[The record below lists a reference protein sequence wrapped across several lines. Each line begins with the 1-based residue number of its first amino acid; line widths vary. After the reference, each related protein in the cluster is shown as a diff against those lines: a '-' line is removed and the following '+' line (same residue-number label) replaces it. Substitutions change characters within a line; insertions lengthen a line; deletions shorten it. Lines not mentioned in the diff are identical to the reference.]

1 MKNINPG
8 DVHSSLAEHMLVDGM
23 DLVFDMKRSQGAY
36 ICDARDGRRF
46 LDFFSFFVTYPV
58 GINHPKMLEP
68 PFKEALAEVAIQNP
82 SNSDVYTVEMA
93 DFVETLSRVAMP
105 KHTPYLFLVAGG
117 ALAVENALKAAFDW
131 KVRKNFARG
140 LAEERGQQVI
150 HFEQCFHGRSG
161 YTLSMT
167 NTADPRKTMYFP
179 KFDWPRVHNPKI
191 LYPLEGANLEKVV
204 EAEKKAVE
212 QIKQALTKNEN
223 DIAALIIEPIQGE
236 GGDNHF
242 RKEFFRELRT
252 LADEN
257 EFMFIVDEVQ
267 TGLGLT
273 GKMWAHEHMEVL
285 PDMVCF
291 GKRMQVCG
299 FTASRRLDEVDNHVF
314 KESSRI
320 NSTWGGNLVDMV
332 RATRYLEI
340 IEEEQLVNNAH
351 EVGAHLLSGL
361 KEIQSE
367 FPQLISNTR
376 GRGLMCAFDLPDT
389 ETRDKFCG
397 IAYEKGMLILSS
409 GVTSIRFRSSL
420 TLTREQC
427 DEGLEITR
435 KALREIS

>member
-1 MKNINPG
+1 MGSVKPT
-8 DVHSSLAEHMLVDGM
+8 DVHASLAKHMLVDGM

-58 GINHPKMLEP
+58 GMNHPKMLEP
-68 PFKEALAEVAIQNP
+68 SFKEKLAEVAIQNP

-93 DFVETLSRVAMP
+93 EFVEAFSRVAIP
-105 KHTPYLFLVAGG
+105 EHAPYLFMVAGG

-131 KVRKNFARG
+131 KVRKNLARG
-140 LAEERGQQVI
+140 LEEERGQKII

-161 YTLSMT
+161 YTLSLT
-167 NTADPRKTMYFP
+167 NTADPRKTKFFP
-179 KFDWPRVHNPKI
+179 KFKWPRVPNPTI
-191 LYPLEGANLEKVV
+191 SFPLEGANLEAVV
-204 EAEKKAVE
+204 KAEAKAVDE
-212 QIKQALTKNEN
+212 IKQALRENEN

-285 PDMVCF
+285 PDMICF
-291 GKRMQVCG
+291 GKRTQVCG
-299 FTASRRLDEVDNHVF
+299 FLASRRLDEVENHVF
-314 KESSRI
+314 QESSRI

-340 IEEEQLVNNAH
+340 IEGEQLVVNAR

-361 KEIQSE
+361 QGIQSE
-367 FPQLISNTR
+367 FPRLISNAR
-376 GRGLMCAFDLPDT
+376 GRGLMCAFDLPDS
-389 ETRDKFCG
+389 ETRDKFSKV
-397 IAYEKGMLILSS
+397 AYEKGMLILPS
-409 GVTSIRFRSSL
+409 GEISIRFRSSL

-427 DEGLEITR
+427 DEGLEMTR
-435 KALREIS
+435 RSLEDLS

>member
-1 MKNINPG
+1 MGSVKPE
-8 DVHSSLAEHMLVDGM
+8 DVHASLAKHMLVDGM
-23 DLVFDMKRSQGAY
+23 DMVFDMKRSQGVNIY
-36 ICDARDGRRF
+36 DARDGRRF

-68 PFKEALAEVAIQNP
+68 AFKEKLGEVAIQKP

-93 DFVETLSRVAMP
+93 EFVETYSRVAIP
-105 KHTPYLFLVAGG
+105 EYAPYLFMVAGG
-117 ALAVENALKAAFDW
+117 ALAVENALKASFDW

-140 LAEERGQQVI
+140 LKEERGQQII

-161 YTLSMT
+161 YTLSLT
-167 NTADPRKTMYFP
+167 NTADPRKTKYFP
-179 KFDWPRVHNPKI
+179 KFNWPRVHNPKI
-191 LYPLEGANLEKVV
+191 SFPLEGANLEAVI
-204 EAEKKAVE
+204 EAEAKAVE
-212 QIKQALTKNEN
+212 QIKQALVDNEN

-285 PDMVCF
+285 PDMICF
-291 GKRMQVCG
+291 GKRTQVCG
-299 FTASRRLDEVDNHVF
+299 FLASRRLDEVEDHVF

-332 RATRYLEI
+332 RAARYMEI
-340 IEEEQLVNNAH
+340 IESEQLVENACK
-351 EVGAHLLSGL
+351 VGAHLLSGL
-361 KEIQSE
+361 QGLQSD
-367 FPQLISNTR
+367 FPKLVSNAR

-389 ETRDKFCG
+389 ETRDKFCKV
-397 IAYEKGMLILSS
+397 AYEKGMLILPS
-409 GVTSIRFRSSL
+409 GETSVRFRSSL
-420 TLTREQC
+420 TLTPEEC
-427 DEGLEITR
+427 DEGLEMTKR
-435 KALREIS
+435 TLEELG

>member
-1 MKNINPG
+1 MGSVKPN
-8 DVHSSLAEHMLVDGM
+8 DVHASLAKHMLVDGM
-23 DLVFDMKRSQGAY
+23 DLVFDMKRSQGVSIY
-36 ICDARDGRRF
+36 DARDGRRF

-68 PFKEALAEVAIQNP
+68 AFKEKLAEVAIQKP

-93 DFVETLSRVAMP
+93 EFVETYSRVAIP
-105 KHTPYLFLVAGG
+105 EYAPYLFMVAGG
-117 ALAVENALKAAFDW
+117 ALAVENALKASFDW

-140 LAEERGQQVI
+140 LKEERGQQII

-161 YTLSMT
+161 YTLSLT
-167 NTADPRKTMYFP
+167 NTADPRKTKYFP
-179 KFDWPRVHNPKI
+179 KFKWPRVTNPKI
-191 LYPLEGANLEKVV
+191 SFPLEGANLEAVI
-204 EAEKKAVE
+204 EAEAKAVE
-212 QIKQALTKNEN
+212 QIKQALVENEN

-242 RKEFFRELRT
+242 RKEFFCELRT

-285 PDMVCF
+285 PDMICF
-291 GKRMQVCG
+291 GKRTQVCG
-299 FTASRRLDEVDNHVF
+299 FLASRRLDEVEDHVF

-332 RATRYLEI
+332 RAARYLEI
-340 IEEEQLVNNAH
+340 IESEQLVENASK
-351 EVGAHLLSGL
+351 VGTHLLSGL
-361 KEIQSE
+361 KGLQSDY
-367 FPQLISNTR
+367 PKLVSNAR

-389 ETRDKFCG
+389 ETRDKFREV
-397 IAYEKGMLILSS
+397 AYEKGMLILPS
-409 GVTSIRFRSSL
+409 GQTSIRFRSSL
-420 TLTREQC
+420 TLTREEC
-427 DEGLEITR
+427 DEGLEMTR
-435 KALREIS
+435 RTLEELG

>member
-1 MKNINPG
+1 MKSIDPG
-8 DVHSSLAEHMLVDGM
+8 DVHASLAKHMLVDGM

-58 GINHPKMLEP
+58 GVNHPKMLEP
-68 PFKEALAEVAIQNP
+68 SFKEKLAEVAIQNP

-93 DFVETLSRVAMP
+93 DFVEAMSRVAIP
-105 KHTPYLFLVAGG
+105 EHAPYLFLVAGG

-140 LAEERGQQVI
+140 LGEERGQQII

-161 YTLSMT
+161 YTLSLT
-167 NTADPRKTMYFP
+167 NTADPRKTKYFP
-179 KFDWPRVHNPKI
+179 KFDWPRVDNPKI
-191 LYPLEGANLEKVV
+191 VHPLEGVNLEKVV
-204 EAEKKAVE
+204 EAEEKSVE

-291 GKRMQVCG
+291 GKRTQVCG
-299 FTASRRLDEVDNHVF
+299 FMASHRLDEVDNHVF

-340 IEEEQLVNNAH
+340 IEEEQLVNNAQ
-351 EVGAHLLSGL
+351 EMGAHLLSGL
-361 KEIQSE
+361 KEIQAE
-367 FPQLISNTR
+367 FPQLISNAR
-376 GRGLMCAFDLPDT
+376 GRGLMCAFDLPDGG
-389 ETRDKFCG
+389 TRDKFCK
-397 IAYEKGMLILSS
+397 IAYEKGMLILAS
-409 GVTSIRFRSSL
+409 GETSIRFRSSL

-427 DEGLEITR
+427 DEGLEIT
-435 KALREIS
+435 KKTLSEMA

>member
-1 MKNINPG
+1 
-8 DVHSSLAEHMLVDGM
+8 M
-23 DLVFDMKRSQGAY
+23 DLVFDMKRSQGVSIY
-36 ICDARDGRRF
+36 DARDGRRF

-68 PFKEALAEVAIQNP
+68 AFKEKLGEVAIQKP

-93 DFVETLSRVAMP
+93 EFVETYSRVAIP
-105 KHTPYLFLVAGG
+105 EYAPYLFMVAGG
-117 ALAVENALKAAFDW
+117 ALAVENALKASFDW

-140 LAEERGQQVI
+140 LKEERGQQII

-161 YTLSMT
+161 YTLSLT
-167 NTADPRKTMYFP
+167 NTADPRKTKYFP
-179 KFDWPRVHNPKI
+179 KFNWPRVTNPKI
-191 LYPLEGANLEKVV
+191 SFPLEGANLEAVI
-204 EAEKKAVE
+204 EAEAKAVE
-212 QIKQALTKNEN
+212 QIKQALVDNEN

-273 GKMWAHEHMEVL
+273 GKMWAHEHMEVQ
-285 PDMVCF
+285 PDMICF
-291 GKRMQVCG
+291 GKRTQVCG
-299 FTASRRLDEVDNHVF
+299 FLASRRLDEVEDHVF

-332 RATRYLEI
+332 RSARYLEI
-340 IEEEQLVNNAH
+340 IESEQLVENACK
-351 EVGAHLLSGL
+351 VGTHLLSGL
-361 KEIQSE
+361 QGLQSD
-367 FPQLISNTR
+367 FPKLVSNAR

-389 ETRDKFCG
+389 ETRDKFCKV
-397 IAYEKGMLILSS
+397 AYEKGMLILPS
-409 GVTSIRFRSSL
+409 GETSIRFRSSL
-420 TLTREQC
+420 TLTREEC
-427 DEGLEITR
+427 DEGLEMTKR
-435 KALREIS
+435 TLEELG

>member
-1 MKNINPG
+1 MVSVKPT
-8 DVHSSLAEHMLVDGM
+8 DVHALLAKHMLVDGM
-23 DLVFDMKRSQGAY
+23 DLVFDMNRSQGVNIY
-36 ICDARDGRRF
+36 DARDGRRF

-68 PFKEALAEVAIQNP
+68 AFKEKLAEVAVQKP

-93 DFVETLSRVAMP
+93 EFVETYSRVAIP
-105 KHTPYLFLVAGG
+105 EYAPYLFMVAGG
-117 ALAVENALKAAFDW
+117 ALAVENALKASFDW

-140 LAEERGQQVI
+140 LKKERGQQIV

-161 YTLSMT
+161 YTLSLT

-179 KFDWPRVHNPKI
+179 KFKWPRVHNPKI
-191 LYPLEGANLEKVV
+191 SFPLEGANLEAVIKA
-204 EAEKKAVE
+204 EAKAVE
-212 QIKQALTKNEN
+212 QIKQALVDNEN

-285 PDMVCF
+285 PDMICF
-291 GKRMQVCG
+291 GKRTQVCG
-299 FTASRRLDEVDNHVF
+299 FLASRRLEEVEDHVF

-332 RATRYLEI
+332 RAGRYMEI
-340 IEEEQLVNNAH
+340 IDSEHLVENACK
-351 EVGAHLLSGL
+351 VGDHLLSGL
-361 KEIQSE
+361 QGLQSD
-367 FPQLISNTR
+367 FPKLVSNAR
-376 GRGLMCAFDLPDT
+376 GRGLMCAFDLPDK
-389 ETRDKFCG
+389 ETQDKFCKV
-397 IAYEKGMLILSS
+397 AYEKGMLILPS
-409 GVTSIRFRSSL
+409 GEISIRFRPSL
-420 TLTREQC
+420 TLTREEC
-427 DEGLEITR
+427 DEGLEMT
-435 KALREIS
+435 KSTLEELG

>member
-1 MKNINPG
+1 MGSVKPT
-8 DVHSSLAEHMLVDGM
+8 DVHASLAKHMLVDGM
-23 DLVFDMKRSQGAY
+23 DLVFDMKRSRGVSIY
-36 ICDARDGRRF
+36 DARDGRRF

-68 PFKEALAEVAIQNP
+68 AFKEALGEVAIQKP

-93 DFVETLSRVAMP
+93 EFVETFSRVAIP
-105 KHTPYLFLVAGG
+105 EYAPYLFMVAGG

-140 LAEERGQQVI
+140 LEEEHGQQVI
-150 HFEQCFHGRSG
+150 HFEQAFHGRSG
-161 YTLSMT
+161 YTLSLT
-167 NTADPRKTMYFP
+167 NTADPRKTKYFP
-179 KFDWPRVHNPKI
+179 KFKWPRVHNPKI
-191 LYPLEGANLEKVV
+191 SFPLEGANLEAVV
-204 EAEKKAVE
+204 EAEAKTVQ
-212 QIKQALTKNEN
+212 QIKQALVENEN

-285 PDMVCF
+285 PDMICF
-291 GKRMQVCG
+291 GKRTQVCG
-299 FTASRRLDEVDNHVF
+299 FLASRRLDEVEHHVF
-314 KESSRI
+314 QESSRI

-332 RATRYLEI
+332 RAKRYMEI
-340 IEEEQLVNNAH
+340 IEEEELVANACQ
-351 EVGAHLLSGL
+351 VGGHLLSGL
-361 KEIQSE
+361 QNIQSE
-367 FPQLISNTR
+367 FQNLVSNTR

-389 ETRDKFCG
+389 KTRDKFCK
-397 IAYEKGMLILSS
+397 IAYDKGMLILPS
-409 GVTSIRFRSSL
+409 GEVSVRFRSSL
-420 TLTREQC
+420 TLTQEEC
-427 DEGLEITR
+427 DEGLEITKR
-435 KALREIS
+435 SLTELS

>member
-1 MKNINPG
+1 MKSIDPG
-8 DVHSSLAEHMLVDGM
+8 DVHASLAKHMLVDGM
-23 DLVFDMKRSQGAY
+23 DLVFDMKKSQGAY
-36 ICDARDGRRF
+36 ICDARDGSRF
-46 LDFFSFFVTYPV
+46 LDFFSFFVTYPI
-58 GINHPKMLEP
+58 GINHPKMLDP
-68 PFKEALAEVAIQNP
+68 SFKEKLAEVAIQNP

-93 DFVETLSRVAMP
+93 DFVETLSRVAIP
-105 KHTPYLFLVAGG
+105 KHAPYLFLVAGG

-140 LAEERGQQVI
+140 LAEERGQKII

-161 YTLSMT
+161 YTLSLT
-167 NTADPRKTMYFP
+167 NTADPRKTKYFP

-191 LYPLEGANLEKVV
+191 VHPLEGVNFEKVV

-242 RKEFFRELRT
+242 RQEFFRELRT

-285 PDMVCF
+285 PDMICF

-299 FTASRRLDEVDNHVF
+299 FMASHRLDEADNHVF

-376 GRGLMCAFDLPDT
+376 GRGLMCAFDLPDG
-389 ETRDKFCG
+389 ETRDKFCKT
-397 IAYEKGMLILSS
+397 AYEKGMLILPS
-409 GVTSIRFRSSL
+409 GEISIRFRSSL
-420 TLTREQC
+420 TLTRGQC
-427 DEGLEITR
+427 DEGLEISR
-435 KALREIS
+435 KSLSEMS